1 MCQGFINWT
10 EALLDYFF
18 SREENEEVFLYVDKS
33 ILDQIG
39 RDNGLGDHNDF
50 VNTFQVP
57 SDKRINLYDELF
69 LHENGYKPRR
79 NTKDNQLIKSPNI
92 LNFATFLEDKF
103 RDTPYY
109 FPYTVLVMYYACQAR
124 NENESTLRGY
134 IQNKLDITDYS
145 PIKDL
150 FSSLHYDFPEFKNK
164 LKTNEKIA
172 GRIKYQLLLSPAE
185 IREINEALYRISYE
199 DDNNLSYVDKI
210 LKIKD
215 YVNDHVKAI
224 LKESLSNSDYQYRIN
239 NIFETFDLDS
249 YRKAHQNQTPTS
261 VLENFALYLDFSE
274 GRGFRLLSSYRPSGK
289 AVINQGDNHF
299 TFMPSIDSIDSYNNE
314 FVELNGNEFVEL
326 KEYSLRTQNL
336 EIKPITLGNVIFFYK
351 QREGGYIQS
360 RNSYNKK
367 LYIFVKKDRKDQNIE
382 QWENWAD
389 QNATNCK
396 RIDETYDVSDLTQE
410 RWALYSADGLT
421 APYYTKQEGWNLINK
436 VRSISKRGGIKCGNN
451 VYLVNAL
458 PYFEFPDDINEHGLK
473 LIVEKE
479 DNQLSHNVDYRFF
492 IQGNKLIIDLIKD
505 IDYEESRLIE
515 VTINYTN
522 PKNNEQLTPDT
533 PDGKIK
539 FYVRGQNIVYNQNEL
554 YSFNNWGVMNDRDE
568 RHIQG
573 NVISGITHIDLGR
586 ASHIIEADD
595 FNRDFADKFYF
606 INLLASC
613 IYMEQE
619 GKITR
624 QRLETCIK
632 YSSTRLNIQ
641 SNEDGFTTK
650 VISLL
655 VNSGYIAAD
664 YRTSHYQ
671 AIPPAFTKI
680 PRSFYAGSTT
690 QVWMLT
696 GAYTRKFMKDLDDF
710 CTKNADGRE
719 RKVSISIK
727 YRYSKRLD
735 NSRGSMKL
743 LPPIILLGGNFDP
756 EEFKKRFPH
765 HLFDVIY
772 KYDQALEMLSLAS
785 QISEY
790 EKTMVTI
797 PRDKVDVS
805 RFVRPKSNEFPRVR
819 EDNPYEYNN
828 HIYIEKSGKGDFF
841 EPSISEK
848 WNELF
853 CYYKRNKPF
862 IIKGAQHIYLPEDL
876 RLPSLIQR
884 SLFIMNVGLP
894 AYKKVFICDNPSKML
909 YTSVRSYKVND
920 ARLQVVYEKL
930 TGNRD
935 VTNNPFIREKV
946 TSSRN
951 HEYDKWEYRM
961 ELWTR
966 IEDHNKKIPSKLL
979 ILKYAL
985 YKLDPTK
992 DIKTGCYSVSYRN
1005 VMVSTLVEGNN
1016 NSIIQDTFYEKDQVL
1031 YKTDRSCNEIM
1042 SHIIKNKLSEYNNKG
1057 ENNPS
1062 DFSLP
1067 SRDLYYIEEIAIL

>member
-1 MCQGFINWT
+1 MCQDFINWT
-10 EALLDYFF
+10 NALLDYFF
-18 SREENEEVFLYVDKS
+18 SREDNEEVFLFVDQS

-39 RDNGLGDHNDF
+39 RDNELGDHQSF
-50 VNTFQVP
+50 LYTFLVP
-57 SDKRINLYDELF
+57 VKDRIKLYDELY
-69 LHENGYKPRR
+69 LDENRLRPNR
-79 NTKDNQLIKSPNI
+79 TTSDNQELKSPNI
-92 LNFATFLEDKF
+92 LKFAQFLGLNLNK
-103 RDTPYY
+103 PYY
-109 FPYTVLVMYYACQAR
+109 FSYIVLVMYFASQTNKGSIQAVGMY
-124 NENESTLRGY
+124 LK
-134 IQNKLDITDYS
+134 NKLSISNYTH
-145 PIKDL
+145 IEDL
-150 FSSLHYDFPEFKNK
+150 FNWLHDEHPEFKNK
-164 LKTNEKIA
+164 LKTQERII

-185 IREINEALYRISYE
+185 IREINEALYRISYK
-199 DDNNLSYVDKI
+199 DDYSLSYVDKI

-215 YVNDHVKAI
+215 YVNDHVKDI

-239 NIFETFDLDS
+239 NIFETFDLES
-249 YRKAHQNQTPTS
+249 YRNAHQNQLATS
-261 VLENFALYLDFSE
+261 VLENFALYLDFSQ

-289 AVINQGDNHF
+289 AVISQGDNHF
-299 TFMPSIDSIDSYNNE
+299 TFTPSIDSIDSYNNE
-314 FVELNGNEFVEL
+314 FVEFNGNEFVEL
-326 KEYSLRTQNL
+326 KEYSLKTQNL
-336 EIKPITLGNVIFFYK
+336 EIKPIALGDVVFFYK
-351 QREGGYIQS
+351 QREGGYIQN

-367 LYIFVKKDRKDQNIE
+367 LYIFVKIDRKGQKIGE
-382 QWENWAD
+382 WENWAA

-396 RIDETYDVSDLTQE
+396 RIDGTYDVSDLTQNK
-410 RWALYSADGLT
+410 WALYLADGLT
-421 APYYTKQEGWNLINK
+421 APYYTREGGWNLTNN
-436 VRSISKRGGIKCGNN
+436 VRSIVKIPGIKCGKN

-458 PYFEFPDDINEHGLK
+458 PYFEFPYDISEQGLN

-479 DNQLSHNVDYRFF
+479 GCQLSYNDDYRFF

-505 IDYEESRLIE
+505 IDYKDSKLIE

-522 PKNNEQLTPDT
+522 PETNEQLTPDT

-554 YSFNNWGVMNDRDE
+554 YSFNNWGVMSDRDE
-568 RHIQG
+568 RLIQG

-586 ASHIIEADD
+586 ASHVIETSD
-595 FNRDFADKFYF
+595 FNRDFTDYFYF

-613 IYMEQE
+613 IYMDPD
-619 GKITR
+619 GKIKR
-624 QRLETCIK
+624 ERLETCIK
-632 YSSTRLNIQ
+632 YTSIRLNIQ

-719 RKVSISIK
+719 RKVPISIK
-727 YRYSKRLD
+727 FRYIKKLD
-735 NSRGSMKL
+735 NSRGSLKL
-743 LPPIILLGGNFDP
+743 LPPIILLDSNFNPVD
-756 EEFKKRFPH
+756 FKNRFPH
-765 HLFDVIY
+765 HLFDVIN
-772 KYDQALEMLSLAS
+772 KHDQALEMLSS
-785 QISEY
+785 VSPISEY
-790 EKTMVTI
+790 EKTMVTV
-797 PRDKVDVS
+797 PRDRVDVS
-805 RFVRPKSNEFPRVR
+805 RFVRPKSKEFPRVR

-828 HIYIEKSGKGDFF
+828 HIYIEKSEKGDFF
-841 EPSISEK
+841 KPSISEK
-848 WNELF
+848 WNDLF

-862 IIKGAQHIYLPEDL
+862 IIKGSQHIYLPEDL

-920 ARLQVVYEKL
+920 ARLRVVYEKL
-930 TGNRD
+930 TGNGDPTHNPCIRD
-935 VTNNPFIREKV
+935 KV

-1005 VMVSTLVEGNN
+1005 IIVSTLVEGNN
-1016 NSIIQDTFYEKDQVL
+1016 NSIIKDTFYEKDQVL

-1042 SHIIKNKLSEYNNKG
+1042 SYIIKNKLSEYNDKGVNKA
-1057 ENNPS
+1057 
-1062 DFSLP
+1062 SLFTLP
-1067 SRDLYYIEEIAIL
+1067 NRELYNIEEITIL